1 MSIKTVCNQ
10 ITCTS
15 TFGSVGVATS
25 RRKEDFHKKKQPM
38 ARRNKPYLGRKCI
51 ITNKQTQV
59 DYLLFNQLNNYN
71 SMFIFILTH
80 REIHIHV
87 P

>member
-1 MSIKTVCNQ
+1 
-10 ITCTS
+10 
-15 TFGSVGVATS
+15 
-25 RRKEDFHKKKQPM
+25 M

-80 REIHIHV
+80 REIQIHV